1 MALSEDMKN
10 SAIEQYTD
18 ILARFYA
25 EQQKSAE
32 DRNPTSL
39 GMLRDDLKKLEN
51 EYGINESTTYPGGT
65 DTVDTVAKTKAASIF
80 DVYKKNKVADL
91 KKELQKAYTEKRKAQ
106 VENKPLAVTAADT
119 RLSDIKK
126 ELKNKYGL
134 TDDEIK
140 KIEDECEAHFAMPYT
155 SVLDPKIVD
164 KGKKLETDSEEAKD
178 KRAHVIKNY
187 KKGYGLVTRLGL
199 NAILAAASTAV
210 IMHTAAITLALPSLP
225 IIGAAAFASLI
236 AAEGYRTL
244 LSGMFNKRAVTLNE
258 IYDKR
263 LKNANIKLQKI
274 ETKAKAKF
282 DVKTG
287 KRSTRYDKKITR
299 QNKRINRIKRR
310 IVHVNKTRTPF
321 TSDVMAAALQA
332 LATLVIVSCGGQIT
346 AVVGMGIITF
356 LLTKLANKFSK
367 KNMGGLNV

>member
-1 MALSEDMKN
+1 
-10 SAIEQYTD
+10 
-18 ILARFYA
+18 
-25 EQQKSAE
+25 
-32 DRNPTSL
+32 
-39 GMLRDDLKKLEN
+39 
-51 EYGINESTTYPGGT
+51 
-65 DTVDTVAKTKAASIF
+65 
-80 DVYKKNKVADL
+80 
-91 KKELQKAYTEKRKAQ
+91 
-106 VENKPLAVTAADT
+106 
-119 RLSDIKK
+119 
-126 ELKNKYGL
+126 
-134 TDDEIK
+134 
-140 KIEDECEAHFAMPYT
+140 
-155 SVLDPKIVD
+155 
-164 KGKKLETDSEEAKD
+164 
-178 KRAHVIKNY
+178 
-187 KKGYGLVTRLGL
+187 
-199 NAILAAASTAV
+199 
-210 IMHTAAITLALPSLP
+210 MHTAAITLALPSLP